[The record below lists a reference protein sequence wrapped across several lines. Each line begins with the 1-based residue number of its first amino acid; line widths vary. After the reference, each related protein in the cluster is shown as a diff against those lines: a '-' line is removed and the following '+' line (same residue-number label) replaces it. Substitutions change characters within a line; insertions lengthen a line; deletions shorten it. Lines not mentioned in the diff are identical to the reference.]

1 MDVGNTQMVE
11 TRIAS
16 SFGEV
21 TPFIQRSCQ
30 IFELTRFR
38 LHPSD

>member
-1 MDVGNTQMVE
+1 MDVGNTQMAEAGV
-11 TRIAS
+11 AF
-16 SFGEV
+16 SFGGV